1 MRFKGTS
8 LFNPTIIF
16 IAALAY
22 LSAGFTP
29 GGSWKIYRNQHLGFS
44 LKFPGD
50 LNAEEFPDGL
60 MVVNDKLPGIDR
72 NIIQVTNAA
81 FSQPNSNDRGAEYF
95 NLFRNARPGSVLRQ
109 ADLGGGT
116 FRKVEN
122 LTVDGYPAVKMIY
135 DNPASDRSQHPDW
148 VGRDLPPSYDMHVYI
163 RKGEATWAIRSFASD
178 KKTQDER
185 TKTFEQIIS
194 TFKFS

>member
-1 MRFKGTS
+1 HMRVVVLFRGEVYRELKGKTQV
-8 LFNPTIIF
+8 L
-16 IAALAY
+16 
-22 LSAGFTP
+22 
-29 GGSWKIYRNQHLGFS
+29 
-44 LKFPGD
+44 
-50 LNAEEFPDGL
+50 
-60 MVVNDKLPGIDR
+60 VNDKLPGIDR

-148 VGRDLPPSYDMHVYI
+148 VGRDLPPFYDMHVYI
-163 RKGEATWAIRSFASD
+163 RKGEATWAIRSLHLTRRCRMS
-178 KKTQDER
+178 
-185 TKTFEQIIS
+185 EQKHLNILS
-194 TFKFS
+194 

>member
-1 MRFKGTS
+1 MPQASIAGLRAFFFKNTATTEIYTLS
-8 LFNPTIIF
+8 LHDALPISSFFNPTIIF

-29 GGSWKIYRNQHLGFS
+29 GGGWKTYRNQHLGFS

-60 MVVNDKLPGIDR
+60 MLVNDKLPGIDR

-95 NLFRNARPGSVLRQ
+95 NLFRNARPGSV
-109 ADLGGGT
+109 
-116 FRKVEN
+116 
-122 LTVDGYPAVKMIY
+122 P
-135 DNPASDRSQHPDW
+135 
-148 VGRDLPPSYDMHVYI
+148 
-163 RKGEATWAIRSFASD
+163 
-178 KKTQDER
+178 
-185 TKTFEQIIS
+185 
-194 TFKFS
+194 